1 MCRWACFGLWEL
13 FSRMRSE
20 GLSFYF
26 WGLGWTRV
34 GPTLL
39 LCSQPLVSGNHGVLI
54 EVITFSAQSLRR
66 AMSMPTVDQTHLR
79 AWLEQS
85 ILIALAS
92 MGPSA
97 RHDTLLVIGRI
108 CSKVAAL
115 LAPLRGFHF
124 EAVQD
129 VFTGLGLWIAHGGYD
144 LVECSAELLQIEAA
158 KASQQAKPCRCC
170 GIAIS

>member
-1 MCRWACFGLWEL
+1 MF
-13 FSRMRSE
+13 
-20 GLSFYF
+20 
-26 WGLGWTRV
+26 
-34 GPTLL
+34 
-39 LCSQPLVSGNHGVLI
+39 
-54 EVITFSAQSLRR
+54 
-66 AMSMPTVDQTHLR
+66 MPIVDQTHLR

-92 MGPSA
+92 MGTSA

-108 CSKVAAL
+108 CSKLPAL
-115 LAPLRGFHF
+115 LAPLHGFQF

-158 KASQQAKPCRCC
+158 KASQQAKPCSVLWYR
-170 GIAIS
+170 IP